1 MTPSSERQ
9 PERQPGSQHGSQYF
23 DDEPTVASAPVEVT
37 WSLPDG
43 PLVLTT
49 DRGVFGYGQVD
60 TGTKLL
66 LVTLDAPPATGDL
79 LDLGCGTGAIALT
92 MARRSPDATVWAI
105 DVNRRARDL
114 CTANA
119 ARHGLS
125 KGERRRQEAERA
137 KASAHLDGHRR
148 ETED

>member
-60 TGTKLL
+60 SGTKLL

-79 LDLGCGTGAIALT
+79 LDGGS
-92 MARRSPDATVWAI
+92 R
-105 DVNRRARDL
+105 
-114 CTANA
+114 
-119 ARHGLS
+119 
-125 KGERRRQEAERA
+125 
-137 KASAHLDGHRR
+137 
-148 ETED
+148 